1 MFLVVSISG
10 GLVGF
15 ISDAAESPKSV
26 PSQLAQTLP
35 KAANYFMS
43 YVLVKAL
50 TGSSSALLQP
60 VTLCAQ
66 LISGSRDVTPRQKW
80 QRQARLASIEWAR
93 LFPPLTNIAVIG
105 IAFSVIAPL
114 VLPFVS
120 FAFVLYWVAYRY
132 NVLYVYRYDYESG
145 GRFFVAALNQVFT
158 GLYVMEVCLI
168 GHFFVTVG
176 DEGSST
182 CVPHGIA
189 MIVVLALTAA
199 YQVFM
204 NRTFKS
210 LTEYLPVCGDVYGD
224 FLATSQS
231 GNEDEYDQGKRLDE
245 GGRDTS
251 PVLERPGESSAPG
264 GSRHGRDHRAA
275 KRQPPAISSRCP
287 SIERKGLT
295 FVETH
300 ESADETLPS
309 YGSSP
314 KPIIWIPRDGYG
326 ISTDEICST
335 AKRADSIRISDD
347 GAWLDDEGNVKL
359 DTCPPDQ
366 NVSTFSRC
374 SSLPADIL
382 MKRSGTGP
390 ASKR

>member
-15 ISDAAESPKSV
+15 ISGAAESPKSV
-26 PSQLAQTLP
+26 PSRLAQTLP
-35 KAANYFMS
+35 RSANYFMS
-43 YVLVKAL
+43 YVLVKGL

-66 LISGSRDVTPRQKW
+66 LISDSRDVTPRQKW
-80 QRQARLASIEWAR
+80 QRQAKFASIEWAR

-145 GRFFVAALNQVFT
+145 GRFFVAALNQLFT

-176 DEGSST
+176 DEGSPT
-182 CVPHGIA
+182 CVPQGIA

-210 LTEYLPVCGDVYGD
+210 LTEYLPVCGDVYRD
-224 FLATSQS
+224 VLATNRS
-231 GNEDEYDQGKRLDE
+231 GNDDHYDQGKRSDQ
-245 GGRDTS
+245 GGRGTS
-251 PVLERPGESSAPG
+251 LVLERPGESSVPKA
-264 GSRHGRDHRAA
+264 SRHGRDHGAA
-275 KRQPPAISSRCP
+275 KRQPPAISSRLP
-287 SIERKGLT
+287 SVEREGLT
-295 FVETH
+295 FGKTH
-300 ESADETLPS
+300 KSADETIPS
-309 YGSSP
+309 YGSAP
-314 KPIIWIPRDGYG
+314 KPIVWIPRDGYG

-335 AKRADSIRISDD
+335 AKRADSILISDE
-347 GAWLDDEGNVKL
+347 GAWLDDEGKVKL

-374 SSLPADIL
+374 SS
-382 MKRSGTGP
+382 
-390 ASKR
+390 

>member
-26 PSQLAQTLP
+26 PTQLAQTLP
-35 KAANYFMS
+35 RPANYFMS

-50 TGSSSALLQP
+50 TGSSSAPLQA

-66 LISGSRDVTPRQKW
+66 MISDSRNVTPRQKW
-80 QRQARLASIEWAR
+80 QRQARFEWAR
-93 LFPPLTNIAVIG
+93 LFPPLTNIVVIG

-132 NVLYVYRYDYESG
+132 NVLCVYCYDYESG
-145 GRFFVAALNQVFT
+145 GRFFVAVLNQLFT

-176 DEGSST
+176 DEGSPT
-182 CVPHGIA
+182 CVPQGIA

-210 LTEYLPVCGDVYGD
+210 LTEYLPVCGDVYRD
-224 FLATSQS
+224 VLATNRS
-231 GNEDEYDQGKRLDE
+231 GNEDHYDQGKRSDE
-245 GGRDTS
+245 GGRGTS
-251 PVLERPGESSAPG
+251 LVLQRSGESSVPEA
-264 GSRHGRDHRAA
+264 SRYGRDHRAA
-275 KRQPPAISSRCP
+275 KRQPPAISSRLP
-287 SIERKGLT
+287 SVEREGLT
-295 FVETH
+295 FGKTYK
-300 ESADETLPS
+300 SADDTVPS
-309 YGSSP
+309 YGSAP
-314 KPIIWIPRDGYG
+314 KPIVWVPRDGYG

-335 AKRADSIRISDD
+335 AKRADNILISDE
-347 GAWLDDEGNVKL
+347 GAWSDDEGKVKL
-359 DTCPPDQ
+359 EPCSPDQ

-374 SSLPADIL
+374 SS
-382 MKRSGTGP
+382 
-390 ASKR
+390 